1 MALNEHC
8 NQKHKYMEPIC
19 PLCLTQIPEGGMKL
33 HIESEHSLNPT
44 TSPSILE
51 YSTSSTIP
59 HVKKEEQME
68 FKKCVAKKS
77 LPKTFHQCELCSYR
91 SV

>member
-1 MALNEHC
+1 
-8 NQKHKYMEPIC
+8 MEPIC

-33 HIESEHSLNPT
+33 HIESEHSINPT
-44 TSPSILE
+44 TSSSELE
-51 YSTSSTIP
+51 YSTSSSSAIP

-91 SV
+91 SVKFCTPNKDTI